1 MSATGRLE
9 AVLDAERALREA
21 EAALLAEPEPDV
33 VAALEAAVMKA
44 KAIEDL
50 DEATLRLERLADL
63 CAQVPGPRMADA
75 LIAILDHDE
84 PRVRVAAGEAL
95 LDVAYDYYAEVARA
109 IDRAL
114 EEGGATRALAE
125 LPFLLAEV
133 GEPSA
138 APLLRRFLAHPDATV
153 VAAAIEAAVELGAPE
168 LARTLEDLRGDDREV
183 SDEDFEEETAT
194 TLGDLAADAL
204 EALGG
209 HPELDRGAGDPRSG
223 RSSGREHIH
232 RKSGGRG
239 R

>member
-1 MSATGRLE
+1 MSAQKHLQ

-21 EAALLAEPEPDV
+21 EAALLDEPEKAV
-33 VAALEAAVMKA
+33 VDALESAVKEA
-44 KAIEDL
+44 KSIEDL

-84 PRVRVAAGEAL
+84 PRVRVSAGEAL

-109 IDRAL
+109 IDRTLDDGRAV
-114 EEGGATRALAE
+114 RALAE

-138 APLLRRFLAHPDATV
+138 TPLLRRFLAHPDATV
-153 VAAAIEAAVELGAPE
+153 VAAAIEAAVELGDPE
-168 LARTLEDLRGDDREV
+168 LASSLESLADDEREV
-183 SDEDFEEETAT
+183 AEEDFEEETAA
-194 TLGDLAADAL
+194 TLGDLATDAL
-204 EALGG
+204 EALRGR
-209 HPELDRGAGDPRSG
+209 PEPDG
-223 RSSGREHIH
+223 RFDQGLGRAP
-232 RKSGGRG
+232 KGRG